1 MVLLRKSYKDG
12 VKLRSAGCGAA
23 VCRPSRPLGR
33 LLPTERHAT
42 GGLRWSA
49 APLVGRYSS
58 SSGGDSLTCWLLTR
72 CQPFS
77 ALKEGTAIQVV
88 HDNAP
93 SADRI
98 VCRGRAGEQV
108 APPRGSVSDGRQ
120 PTERDIQAAAV
131 GGPVTSQGGVWI
143 RLASSRSSRR
153 TWPAHCLLCQFGL
166 VRLVSAGRRADAAR
180 LGRLREGPLGPTPA
194 GPSAAAAPCWGAR
207 PQAKTPG
214 VSGARAVG
222 GPWPLPAGLRAAR

>member
-12 VKLRSAGCGAA
+12 VKLQSAGCGAA

-120 PTERDIQAAAV
+120 PTERKWR
-131 GGPVTSQGGVWI
+131 PPRW
-143 RLASSRSSRR
+143 
-153 TWPAHCLLCQFGL
+153 
-166 VRLVSAGRRADAAR
+166 AAR
-180 LGRLREGPLGPTPA
+180 LQARVGSG
-194 GPSAAAAPCWGAR
+194 SASP
-207 PQAKTPG
+207 PP
-214 VSGARAVG
+214 ARADEPGQRTVSSASLAWRALCLLADAPMLPG
-222 GPWPLPAGLRAAR
+222 WDAAGRGHRAQLLWDPRPLPHRAGSATPSEDPWCVRGSCG

>member
-120 PTERDIQAAAV
+120 PTEREIQAAAV
-131 GGPVTSQGGVWI
+131 GGPATSQGGIWI
-143 RLASSRSSRR
+143 RIASSRSSRR
-153 TWPAHCLLCQFGL
+153 TWPAHCLFCQFGL
-166 VRLVSAGRRADAAR
+166 ARLVSAGRRADAAR
-180 LGRLREGPLGPTPA
+180 LGRRREGHRAQLRRDPRPLPQRAGSPT
-194 GPSAAAAPCWGAR
+194 
-207 PQAKTPG
+207 QAKTPG